1 MRVINRPNVDK
12 EDVRHM
18 TDSEVSELGVHVVNR
33 TKLILGCNQCGE
45 TWEPPLDASGRLPFG
60 YWVCPAKCNE

>member
-18 TDSEVSELGVHVVNR
+18 TDSELSELGVHVVNR

-45 TWEPPLDASGRLPFG
+45 KCGAATRCERTAAVRVLGLPR
-60 YWVCPAKCNE
+60 EM